1 MSFFFNEG
9 FPLTDRQ
16 DMSRVLRER
25 VERVALRSES
35 ESVLQEPIEK
45 GKVKFKHRIEDL
57 VFGVAGREINPVPIE
72 QFSCRRQNT

>member
-1 MSFFFNEG
+1 
-9 FPLTDRQ
+9 
-16 DMSRVLRER
+16 MSRVLRER